1 MLKIPCVT
9 DVFPGPWQKF
19 AENLLEQTYFS
30 NVYICEAKA
39 SGVGTHL
46 VVLFNPLMLVW

>member
-1 MLKIPCVT
+1 MLKIPCVI
-9 DVFPGPWQKF
+9 DHFLGPLQKF

-39 SGVGTHL
+39 SGICTHP